1 MNDLDRLLRAE
12 ARELH
17 RHKALGGGAD
27 YLRKRALVVNRLY
40 GPGAV
45 EKVRALMKTI
55 EQPTDGTA

>member
-1 MNDLDRLLRAE
+1 MNDLERLLRAE

-27 YLRKRALVVNRLY
+27 DLRKRALVVNRLY

-45 EKVRALMKTI
+45 EKVRALMPVVA
-55 EQPTDGTA
+55 EGDAQ